1 MGHSRILPVAGGW
14 SLGLSYIVSRT
25 VARSRPSRLH
35 GGLSTVEYFT
45 FGFGT
50 MIGVGWLVVMGD
62 WLTRGGPGGGILG
75 FLLGGLL
82 LFPIAHTYGR
92 LVQRIQDAG
101 AEIAYTEGV
110 MPPLVS
116 FAAGWTMVLSYAIVC
131 PWEAVATGDLLARVF
146 PALNSYQL
154 YTIAGT
160 PVFAPRLGVG
170 LALTAL
176 IAIVNYRGIKPS
188 GVFQNVMT
196 FGLLATFAIF
206 TVLGFAR
213 GTVANMEPLFSHAES
228 GGALL
233 SIFLVLQIV
242 PYFMTGFESVAK
254 GSEEAHDGFDP
265 KNFTKAIYAALI
277 AGFLFYVI
285 IIAVVTYVYPW
296 QEIVSGQV
304 RTEVAFE
311 RTFGSHAIA
320 QLILFGAFLSLLK
333 IFNGNFVA
341 GTRMLYALG
350 RRDVVHPSLGR
361 VHPQFGTP
369 AVAIALLALLT
380 AACAMLGNAILVPV
394 TEVGSLTVGIGWL
407 SACVAYILRQRG
419 AAADESTAMAWMGA
433 AVSVAII
440 LMKIVPGVPGSFTR
454 AEWIAFGLWSGAGL
468 VFWLARPRAAEV
480 KQESKR
486 S

>member
-1 MGHSRILPVAGGW
+1 MAPKTRH
-14 SLGLSYIVSRT
+14 GLR
-25 VARSRPSRLH
+25 

-50 MIGVGWLVVMGD
+50 MIGVGWLVLMDD

-75 FLLGGLL
+75 FLIGGLL

-116 FAAGWTMVLSYAIVC
+116 FGAGWTMVLSYAIVC
-131 PWEAVATGDLLARVF
+131 PWEAVATGNLLARVF
-146 PALNSYQL
+146 PDLNSLQL
-154 YTIAGT
+154 YVIDGT
-160 PVFAPRLGVG
+160 PIYAPRLAVG
-170 LALTAL
+170 IALTAL
-176 IAIVNYRGIKPS
+176 ITIVNYRGIKPS
-188 GVFQNVMT
+188 GLFQDVMT
-196 FGLLATFAIF
+196 FGLLGTFAIF
-206 TVLGFAR
+206 TLLGFAR
-213 GTVANMEPLFSHAES
+213 GTPSNMQPFFSHRGSA
-228 GGALL
+228 GALL

-254 GSEEAHDGFDP
+254 GSEEARDGFDP
-265 KNFTKAIYAALI
+265 RNFTTAIYAALI
-277 AGFLFYVI
+277 AGFLFYVT

-296 QEIVSGQV
+296 QEIVSGHV

-311 RTFGSHAIA
+311 RTFGSHDIA
-320 QLILFGAFLSLLK
+320 RLILFGAFLSLLK

-350 RRDVVHPSLGR
+350 RRNVVHPSLGF
-361 VHPQFGTP
+361 VHPTFGTP
-369 AVAIALLALLT
+369 AVAIGLMAVISVGG
-380 AACAMLGNAILVPV
+380 AMMGDAILVPI

-407 SACVAYILRQRG
+407 SACAAYVLRVRRATHPVSMSG
-419 AAADESTAMAWMGA
+419 EPARALVMAWAGA
-433 AVSVAII
+433 VVSVGLI

-454 AEWIAFGLWSGAGL
+454 VE
-468 VFWLARPRAAEV
+468 WLAFVVWTVLGLAFWIMRRGRQSIV
-480 KQESKR
+480 DGR
-486 S
+486 